1 MLLKKNAFLLGNSP
15 GFGFIEI
22 IIAIALVGILVGVS
36 LPNVLG
42 RRDAQE
48 RKAFVTQINSIMSEV
63 WLSALQTNKIH
74 KVNFD
79 LKNRKIDVSKQTDAF
94 DVERNPVFEHLILYF
109 SSNSYRWPEA
119 FDIQQ
124 FYAQKVDRIAEGG
137 LSRNA
142 EDVWFFVMP
151 GGTSQEVIIN
161 IVDQSQNQSEKEG
174 KQFGIV
180 LNPFIAQC
188 VMYDSFQKPAL

>member
-1 MLLKKNAFLLGNSP
+1 MLLKKNAFLLGNNP

-22 IIAIALVGILVGVS
+22 IIAIALVGILIGVAV
-36 LPNVLG
+36 PNVLG
-42 RRDAQE
+42 RKASQE

-63 WLSALQTNKIH
+63 WLSSLQTNKIH

-79 LKNRKIDVSKQTDAF
+79 LKNRKIDISTQTSLF
-94 DVERNPVFEHLILYF
+94 DVDKKPIFEPLVLHF
-109 SSNSYRWPEA
+109 SSQLYRWPET

-137 LSRNA
+137 LSRNT
-142 EDVWFFVMP
+142 EDAWFFVMP

-161 IVDQSQNQSEKEG
+161 IIDQPQNQSEKEG
-174 KQFGIV
+174 KRFSVV
-180 LNPFIAQC
+180 LNPFTAQC